1 MSLVI
6 ENLKEALIGETKA
19 QRKYDLYAEKALEEN
34 RPEIAHLF
42 KAVSFA
48 ENIHIKNHK
57 RALSLLVDSDANVQD
72 FLQIDEEELKN
83 KIGDTFSNLED
94 AIEGELYET
103 KKMYKKFEKNANSL
117 GKEVAELSFS
127 LARDAEKIHAD
138 HFSSYLKNLEKGRE
152 IKKRKI
158 YVCEICGN
166 VEFEEPPET
175 CPVCDHSKNFYKEID
190 APF

>member
-6 ENLKEALIGETKA
+6 ENLKEALIGELKA
-19 QRKYDLYAEKALEEN
+19 KRKYELYAKKALEEYH
-34 RPEIAHLF
+34 PEIAYLF

-48 ENIHIKNHK
+48 ESIHIKNHT
-57 RALSLLVDSDANVQD
+57 RALSVLTDSDININEII
-72 FLQIDEEELKN
+72 QIDGKELKN
-83 KIGDTFSNLED
+83 NIGDTFSNLED

-117 GKEVAELSFS
+117 GQEVAELSFS
-127 LARDAEKIHAD
+127 LARDAERVHAD
-138 HFSSYLKNLEKGRE
+138 HFSSYLKHLEKGRE

-175 CPVCDHSKNFYKEID
+175 CPVCDHSKNFYKEIY